1 MKQYIKPEL
10 TISEIQ
16 TAVTILAESGGGV
29 TTGSTVGNEFSG
41 SDVTYSRRANIWD
54 EDE

>member
-1 MKQYIKPEL
+1 MKPEL

-16 TAVTILAESGGGV
+16 TAVTILAGSGGGV
-29 TTGSTVGNEFSG
+29 TTDSTVGKEFNG
-41 SDVTYSRRANIWD
+41 DDVTYSRQSNIWD

>member
-1 MKQYIKPEL
+1 MKPEL

-16 TAVTILAESGGGV
+16 TTVTILAGSGV
-29 TTGSTVGNEFSG
+29 TTGSTVGKEFNG
-41 SDVTYSRRANIWD
+41 DDVTYSRQSNIWD

>member
-1 MKQYIKPEL
+1 MKQYMKPEL

-16 TAVTILAESGGGV
+16 TTVTILAGSGGV
-29 TTGSTVGNEFSG
+29 TTGSTVGNNYTET
-41 SDVTYSRRANIWD
+41 DVTYSRQSNIWD

>member
-1 MKQYIKPEL
+1 MKQYMKPEL

-16 TAVTILAESGGGV
+16 TAVTILAGSGGV
-29 TTGSTVGNEFSG
+29 TTGSAVGNEFNG
-41 SDVTYSRRANIWD
+41 SDVTYSRRSNIWD